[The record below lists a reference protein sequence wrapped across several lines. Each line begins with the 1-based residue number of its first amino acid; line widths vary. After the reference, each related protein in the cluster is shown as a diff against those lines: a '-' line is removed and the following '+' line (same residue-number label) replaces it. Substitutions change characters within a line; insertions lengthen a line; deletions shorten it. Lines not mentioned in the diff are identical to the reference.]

1 VVKSRATQAQFF
13 STFADYVAGEPDIDH
28 TQLMVKTCTKAMH
41 KAGVTAPA
49 NYDSVMEPYLNVNA
63 KIDDALRAKIVAELR
78 GLAK

>member
-1 VVKSRATQAQFF
+1 
-13 STFADYVAGEPDIDH
+13 
-28 TQLMVKTCTKAMH
+28 MH